1 MSAFSLTL
9 RDKVSPRL
17 MKLSFYL
24 MDFVMY
30 CHDNKIYIIEQT
42 KNAKKI
48 IENATEQGKDNE
60 MGFITQKTR
69 KILSN
74 PTLYQITQ
82 L

>member
-1 MSAFSLTL
+1 
-9 RDKVSPRL
+9 
-17 MKLSFYL
+17 

-42 KNAKKI
+42 KNAEKI

-69 KILSN
+69 KILSKYSFIN
-74 PTLYQITQ
+74 RGDTLSRNVRLMADI
-82 L
+82 LGL